1 MAKKNW
7 YALAAKDVDGEK
19 VAELRIYDEI
29 GFWGVTAK
37 QFMDELDAVA
47 AGATRVLLS
56 INSPGGSVFDA
67 FAIYNGL
74 RRLQLHV
81 VGRVDGMAASAASLI
96 LMAADEII
104 MPENAMLMIHDAWT
118 IAGGT
123 AEELRKTADMMD
135 KAGDGIVAAYTSRSG
150 QPEDKVRE
158 MMAET
163 TWLSALEAQALGF
176 CDAIESP
183 VKIVASLRAVG
194 LLEGYKG
201 APEDWLKALGDPE
214 PDDSPEPPAQQPAP
228 QVNDFARQVITM
240 CQEKGIPQLS
250 NSIILAGGLDS
261 EQAVSARIDTAL
273 EISGLCAAAQLP
285 DLAGDYIVAGL
296 DVEKVRARLF
306 DRVVQDSVGKIS
318 NLQRPQDSTPAA
330 KPRALNASAI
340 YAARKS
346 TT

>member
-47 AGATRVLLS
+47 AGATRILLS

-81 VGRVDGMAASAASLI
+81 VGRVDGMAASAASLV

-163 TWLSALEAQALGF
+163 TWLTALEAQALGF
-176 CDAIESP
+176 CDSIESP
-183 VKIVASLRAVG
+183 VKIAASLRAVG
-194 LLEGYKG
+194 LLKGYTG
-201 APEDWLKALGDPE
+201 APEDWLKALVDSE
-214 PDDSPEPPAQQPAP
+214 PDDPPTTPVPSPDP
-228 QVNDFARQVITM
+228 QANDFARQVITM
-240 CQEKGIPQLS
+240 CQEKGVPQLS
-250 NSIILAGGLDS
+250 SSIILAGGLNS
-261 EQAVSARIDTAL
+261 AQAVSERVGLAL

-285 DLAGDYIVAGL
+285 DRAGEFIAAGL
-296 DVEKVRARLF
+296 GVDLVRARLF
-306 DRVVQDSVGKIS
+306 DHVVQDSAGRIS
-318 NLQRPQDSTPAA
+318 NLQRPQGATPAA
-330 KPRALNASAI
+330 KPRALNSTAI

-346 TT
+346 T